1 MTAGETTPMP
11 HTATTLSS
19 WVRAICRAVDDAGSD
34 SAALLQRAGMD
45 PRLLEDPDARYP
57 LAQTTRLWALARE
70 ATGDEAIGLRVASAV
85 RQSTFHALGHSLP
98 ASATLKEAFERI
110 ERYFR
115 IVTSAGE
122 MQFARRGSE
131 YHLLI
136 DTPETGPQP
145 APEAIDAFV
154 SVYVRMCRAFAG
166 RQVSPLRIAL
176 QRPAPREP
184 QRFAAVLRAPIAFD
198 ADSNRLVFD
207 RATMERPLEDANP
220 ELALQHEAIAQR
232 YLARFDTSNIVT
244 RVEATLVD
252 QLPHGEPSQKSVA
265 EALHL
270 SARSLQRRLAEAG
283 SSYTEVRDNARRE
296 LALRYLREGSHSI
309 SEITYLLGFSDTSSF
324 ARACRRWTG
333 SAPSALRGDQGAS
346 TAA

>member
-1 MTAGETTPMP
+1 MP

-19 WVRAICRAVDDAGSD
+19 WVRAICRAVEDAGCD
-34 SAALLQRAGMD
+34 STTLLQQAGMD
-45 PRLLEDPDARYP
+45 PRLLDAPDPRYP
-57 LAQTTRLWALARE
+57 LAQPTRRWGLARE

-98 ASATLKEAFERI
+98 ASATLREAFERI

-122 MQFARRGSE
+122 LEFARRGGE

-136 DTPETGPQP
+136 HTPSAEPRP
-145 APEAIDAFV
+145 APEAIDAFI

-166 RQVSPLRIAL
+166 RQLSPLRITL
-176 QRPAPREP
+176 QRTAPRDPAVFE
-184 QRFAAVLRAPIAFD
+184 AVLRAPISFG

-270 SARSLQRRLAEAG
+270 SARSLQRRLSEAG

-296 LALRYLREGSHSI
+296 LALRYLREGRHSI

-333 SAPSALRGDQGAS
+333 KAPSALRGNQGAS
-346 TAA
+346 ASA